1 MKPVI
6 RWPSARTRS
15 QLLSRKSYKP
25 DRVNRIRPTPKLAG
39 PPGRV
44 LPIKPKASTARW
56 LIWFP

>member
-25 DRVNRIRPTPKLAG
+25 DRVIRIQPVKLRFTFRPAG
-39 PPGRV
+39 FGQ
-44 LPIKPKASTARW
+44 KPKIETYEYATD
-56 LIWFP
+56 